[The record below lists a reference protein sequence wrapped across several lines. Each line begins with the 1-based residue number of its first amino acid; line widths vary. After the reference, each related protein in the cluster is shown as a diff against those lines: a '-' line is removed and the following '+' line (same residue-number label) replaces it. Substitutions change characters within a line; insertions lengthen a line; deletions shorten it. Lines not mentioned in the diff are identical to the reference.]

1 MQTSPSPAHPS
12 VLAPRFLIGVDGG
25 GTGTRAR
32 LQDAQGQT
40 LGEGRAGPSGLS
52 QGIAQAWHHVLQAVA
67 HAFADAG
74 LTPTPPADI
83 ALGLGLAGAIVP
95 AQRQAF
101 LAADPGY
108 VACVLHSDAIALLVG
123 AHRGRPGIIVAA
135 GTGSVGAVHTAAG
148 ALREVGGWGFP
159 VGDEGGGAWLGLH
172 AMQAAQAAYDG
183 RAAGGALTDA
193 VLQRC
198 GPDASS
204 LLAWC
209 ANARQ
214 HAYAQVA
221 PLVFDAAEAGDP
233 VAEALLQAA
242 ADELARHVYAL
253 QPAQEPL
260 LAVAVGGS
268 IGLRLAE
275 RWPADLRARR
285 VEPAGDSADGALH
298 LLRKAL
304 GVVA

>member
-1 MQTSPSPAHPS
+1 MPTRPSPDHPNP
-12 VLAPRFLIGVDGG
+12 VAPRFLIGVDGG

-32 LQDAQGQT
+32 LQDAQGRT
-40 LGEGRAGPSGLS
+40 LGHGRAGASGLS
-52 QGIAQAWHHVLQAVA
+52 QGIAQAWHHVVQAVA
-67 HAFADAG
+67 QAFADAG
-74 LTPTPPADI
+74 LAPVAPAEI

-108 VACVLHSDAIALLVG
+108 AACVLHSDAITLLAG

-135 GTGSVGAVHTAAG
+135 GTGSVGAVQTAAG

-159 VGDEGGGAWLGLH
+159 VGDEGSGAWLGLR
-172 AMQAAQAAYDG
+172 AVQLAQAAFDG
-183 RAAGGALTDA
+183 RAAGGGLTDA

-214 HAYAQVA
+214 HA
-221 PLVFDAAEAGDP
+221 
-233 VAEALLQAA
+233 
-242 ADELARHVYAL
+242 
-253 QPAQEPL
+253 
-260 LAVAVGGS
+260 
-268 IGLRLAE
+268 
-275 RWPADLRARR
+275 
-285 VEPAGDSADGALH
+285 
-298 LLRKAL
+298 
-304 GVVA
+304 